1 MVTLTVLKVRLIPS
15 LLLLDGLCVKG
26 VNFRDFRNVGNP
38 VTNAKIYD
46 AQGAD
51 ELLFL
56 DVSASR
62 ESRQILLDIVSET
75 AEQCFMPLTV
85 GGGVRTVE
93 DARNL
98 FRAGADKVSLN
109 TGAVANPELVREAA
123 REFGSSNIVVAIDY
137 KARPDGTL
145 EVHTHSGTEPSGL
158 DPLLWAQQAE
168 QLGAGEIILTSIDH
182 EGTRRGYDIATI
194 RAVADVVRVPVIAAG
209 GAGTTLDIVDAIEK
223 GGASAASAGS
233 IFHFTDQ
240 SVIEARYHMRN
251 SGLHVRIA

>member
-1 MVTLTVLKVRLIPS
+1 MLKVRLIPS
-15 LLLLDGLCVKG
+15 LLVLDGLCVKG
-26 VNFRDFRNVGNP
+26 VNFKDFKNVGNP

-62 ESRQILLDIVSET
+62 DGRQILLDIVSDT

-85 GGGVRTVE
+85 GGGIRTVD

-109 TGAVANPELVREAA
+109 TGAVANPQLVREAA
-123 REFGSSNIVVAIDY
+123 KQFGSSYIVVSIDY
-137 KARPDGTL
+137 RAQPDGSV
-145 EVHTHSGTEPSGL
+145 EVHTHSGTKPTGL
-158 DPLLWAQQAE
+158 DPIKWAQQAAE
-168 QLGAGEIILTSIDH
+168 FGAGELILTSIDH
-182 EGTRRGYDIATI
+182 EGTRQGYDLPTI
-194 RAVADVVRVPVIAAG
+194 RAVVDSVRVPVIAAG
-209 GAGTTLDIVDAIEK
+209 GAGTTQDLVDAITN

-240 SVIEARYHMRN
+240 SVIKARYHMRN
-251 SGLHVRIA
+251 SGLHVRIV